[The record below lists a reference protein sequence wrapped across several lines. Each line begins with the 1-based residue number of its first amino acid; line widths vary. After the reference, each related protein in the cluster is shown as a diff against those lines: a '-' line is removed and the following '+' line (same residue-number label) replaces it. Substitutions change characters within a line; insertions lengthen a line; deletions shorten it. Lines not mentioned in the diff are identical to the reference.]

1 MSDVVKPCLP
11 NACSHCPWRIGNQ
24 GKRTTDGF
32 YSKSNLTRLWNG
44 MKQGEAMSC
53 HPTDPR
59 MNEFE
64 SAPRV
69 KDTAQ
74 THECAG
80 ATILVQREWMTF
92 QAISQANPDRDPYR
106 IYRALDGPRMTRDGL
121 FAVAMRASVLESN
134 LLIAAAGRP
143 DLGDMDVQY
152 MPLGVFD
159 LATAPR

>member
-1 MSDVVKPCLP
+1 MSEVQTCLP
-11 NACSHCPWRIGNQ
+11 KACSHCPWRIGNQ

-32 YSKSNLTRLWNG
+32 YSKVNLQRLWAG
-44 MKQGEAMSC
+44 LKDGQAMSC

-69 KDTAQ
+69 KDDAV
-74 THECAG
+74 THECTG
-80 ATILVQREWMTF
+80 ATILVQREWMVF
-92 QAISQANPDRDPYR
+92 QELMQEHGEHGFRR
-106 IYRALDGPRMTRDGL
+106 YRALGGPRMTREGL
-121 FAVAMRASVLESN
+121 WAVAMRASLGDSPVT
-134 LLIAAAGRP
+134 AAMGRP

-159 LATAPR
+159 PATAPR